1 MLSVAIVH
9 SGGPYPDRLKE
20 YLSSRPGA
28 DVRSYTL
35 PVNLPL
41 IVDDAAD
48 FIPDEVG
55 AAQVVIAVQL
65 HPNLLAELPYV
76 MGEDGSGQGKAL
88 LVPRE
93 DPSWVRPGLIGQVT
107 RACAR
112 FGIESAFPKPFC
124 ELEPVTPVIRQF
136 SEEYAA
142 GKPQISLECA
152 DGKITQAKCL
162 RSSPCGLTA
171 WAVGRLSGAA
181 CDGSLLQKLADLLH
195 QRPCLATMVPD
206 PEIGDT
212 IMHKSMWIL
221 QDAGREAL
229 KAAGVEVE

>member
-9 SGGPYPDRLKE
+9 SGGPYQERLRE

-28 DVRSYTL
+28 RVEAFAL
-35 PVNLPL
+35 PVDLPL
-41 IVDDAAD
+41 IIDDAAD
-48 FIPDEVG
+48 FIPEQVSQ
-55 AAQVVIAVQL
+55 AQVVIAVQL

-76 MGEDGSGQGKAL
+76 MGENGSQGKAL

-124 ELEPVTPVIRQF
+124 ELEPITPVIREF
-136 SEEYAA
+136 SEQYAA
-142 GKPQISLECA
+142 GKPMLSIECQ
-152 DGKITQAKCL
+152 DGKIASAKCL

-171 WAVGRLSGAA
+171 WAAGQLAGTP
-181 CDGSLLQKLADLLH
+181 CDASLLQKLADLLH

-229 KAAGVEVE
+229 KAVGVEVE